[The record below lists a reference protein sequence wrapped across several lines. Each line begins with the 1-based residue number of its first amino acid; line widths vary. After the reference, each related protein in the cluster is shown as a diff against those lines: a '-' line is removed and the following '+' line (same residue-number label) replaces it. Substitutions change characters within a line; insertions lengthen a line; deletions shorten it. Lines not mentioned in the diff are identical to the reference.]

1 MSSRNEYALKSYLQL
16 YNTQGVNKL
25 SLQFSKFVKILFFEI
40 FLFDL
45 FYSEGKPFKFFLF

>member
-1 MSSRNEYALKSYLQL
+1 MKVTSDDVK
-16 YNTQGVNKL
+16 GVHKL

-45 FYSEGKPFKFFLF
+45 FYIMKKNASSVIFLNRYLWK